1 MIKRQE
7 FFIIIYKN
15 KLSRVKYCVWGIAMN
30 YKRLLELIL
39 LNLDEGIIVTD
50 AKANITFYKE
60 SATNIGGIDS
70 HAAIGKNILEIFPDL
85 TPETSTFYSVIKS
98 KKPLIEHIQHYT
110 NYQGKKVSTVT
121 STIPIIEN
129 GEIAGCFEIFKDLT
143 QVMDLSEKIIH
154 LQEQLYKSSTAK
166 KEYNE
171 SGAKYTFENIIGKSE
186 PILELKEK
194 AGKIAK
200 SNSPVLVYGE
210 TGTGKELLVQAIH
223 NADSKRRKKPFIAQ
237 NCAAL
242 PFNLLESILF
252 GTAVGGFT
260 GAKDNPGLFELA
272 HGGTLYL
279 DEVNSLNTE
288 LQAKLLRV
296 IQDGVVRRVGAVK
309 TKDVDVRIIAST
321 NEPPSELVEKKLL
334 REDLYYRLNVIYL
347 ELPPLR
353 ERRNDISILVR
364 YFIDRNNEQLG
375 KRVAGISNEAMKVLE
390 EYSWPGNIRELEHLV
405 ESTMNLIDKE
415 TIALDDIRYYFDKR
429 LKITGMDSEDHC
441 EDAPSE
447 DLAAAVSRYEKN
459 LLLKALKTSKGN
471 ISMAARALGLPK
483 QTMHNKI
490 KKHNISIVKEIGS

>member
-1 MIKRQE
+1 
-7 FFIIIYKN
+7 
-15 KLSRVKYCVWGIAMN
+15 MN

-60 SATNIGGIDS
+60 PATNIGGIDS
-70 HAAIGKNILEIFPDL
+70 HMAVGKNILDIFPDL

-98 KKPLIEHIQHYT
+98 KKPIIEHIQHYT
-110 NYQGKKVSTVT
+110 NYRGKKVSTVT

-154 LQEQLYKSSTAK
+154 LQEQLYKNNTEK
-166 KEYNE
+166 KGYNE
-171 SGAKYTFENIIGKSE
+171 SGAKYTFDNIIGNSA
-186 PILELKEK
+186 PILALKEK
-194 AGKIAK
+194 ARRIAK

-223 NADSKRRKKPFIAQ
+223 NADPKRRNKPFIAQ

-252 GTAVGGFT
+252 GTAVGSFT

-279 DEVNSLNTE
+279 DEVNSLNIE

-296 IQDGVVRRVGAVK
+296 IQDGVVRRVGATR
-309 TKDVDVRIIAST
+309 TKDVDVRIIASA
-321 NEPPSELVEKKLL
+321 NEPPAELVEKKLL

-353 ERRNDISILVR
+353 ERLEDISLLIR
-364 YFIDRNNEQLG
+364 YFINRNNEQLG
-375 KRVAGISNEAMKVLE
+375 KRVSGFSKEAMRVFE
-390 EYSWPGNIRELEHLV
+390 EYSWPGNVRELEHLV
-405 ESTMNLIDKE
+405 ESTMNLIDKD
-415 TIALDDIRYYFDKR
+415 IIVLDDIQYYFDKR
-429 LKITGMDSEDHC
+429 LKIAAMDSK
-441 EDAPSE
+441 APSDDTTVE
-447 DLAAAVSRYEKN
+447 DLNAAVNKYEKN
-459 LLLKALKTSKGN
+459 LLIKALKASNGN
-471 ISMAARALGLPK
+471 ISMAARSLGLPK

-490 KKHNISIVKEIGS
+490 KKHNIRLVKEIE